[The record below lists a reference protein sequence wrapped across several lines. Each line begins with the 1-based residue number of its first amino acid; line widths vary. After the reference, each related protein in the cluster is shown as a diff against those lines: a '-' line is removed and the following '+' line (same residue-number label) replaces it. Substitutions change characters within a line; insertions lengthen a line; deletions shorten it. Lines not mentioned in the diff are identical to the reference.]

1 MELECKTATPVQ
13 SCQWSFQQEGQ
24 TEPLVLKEGHPREEK
39 DCSLS
44 LEQVSYEQVGA
55 WRCGARA
62 YDTDDY
68 TFADTVNIQVEHK
81 DGKLINAMQDILWKL
96 KCNLCKP
103 CDTRK
108 ILF

>member
-1 MELECKTATPVQ
+1 MDLECKTAIPVQ

-24 TEPLVLKEGHPREEK
+24 SEPLVLKEGPPREEK
-39 DCSLS
+39 DCSFR

-81 DGKLINAMQDILWKL
+81 DGKWWDPRS
-96 KCNLCKP
+96 KP
-103 CDTRK
+103 VHYIKDC
-108 ILF
+108 IGG